1 MIEPNLLVNT
11 SSVLGNGV
19 TKRHRRL
26 ALSPQGAHDFAPETG
41 HSNEVTSN
49 NTRQRDP
56 SAKWMFQIVV
66 LQEFQDQNDH
76 QGLERLEK
84 ASNKTQKPK
93 FEGKIACRPKERRI
107 VQIGITGVTIFDK
120 VY

>member
-49 NTRQRDP
+49 NTR
-56 SAKWMFQIVV
+56 
-66 LQEFQDQNDH
+66 
-76 QGLERLEK
+76 
-84 ASNKTQKPK
+84 
-93 FEGKIACRPKERRI
+93 
-107 VQIGITGVTIFDK
+107 
-120 VY
+120 